1 MLPTIKNRDII
12 IYSPLTKSKKS
23 IEEGDLVVLNHP
35 IKKETLIIKRVVL
48 KKSNLI
54 DLRGDNQYESSDSR
68 DFGMVSKKQILGKVE
83 QIISIFS

>member
-1 MLPTIKNRDII
+1 MA
-12 IYSPLTKSKKS
+12 PLTKSKKS